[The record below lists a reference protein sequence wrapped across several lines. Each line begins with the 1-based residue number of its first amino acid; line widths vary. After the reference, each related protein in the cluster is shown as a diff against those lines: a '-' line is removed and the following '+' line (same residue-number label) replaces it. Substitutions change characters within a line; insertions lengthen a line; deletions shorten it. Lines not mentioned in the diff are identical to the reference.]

1 MNLDVVFSL
10 NRWIDNNK
18 QELSSS
24 KQHLSSSKNQIAIK

>member
-10 NRWIDNNK
+10 NRGIYKSK

-24 KQHLSSSKNQIAIK
+24 KQHLSSFKNVPR